1 MEKAQ
6 LIISRNRIGTDGK
19 GIRTL
24 VSFAGCPLNCRF
36 CINPHLKREVPEEMR
51 YTPESLLNKVSIDR
65 HFFIATGGGVTFSG
79 GEPLLHGNFI
89 REFAEIADS
98 RWSIDIETSLFASRE
113 SIAELL
119 DVVDTWIVDIKTA
132 DREKYEA
139 YTGKS
144 NARVIRNLE
153 YLDSEL
159 ATRLGKKLVIRVPV
173 IPEYTDSDDVEDT
186 VCFLKS
192 FLTCNAEFDTF
203 EYVRGRQNAPVP
215 DGKRICRIMRAL
227 RQSLIEANGGNL
239 EQRICTNQGNCPGT
253 CPMCEM
259 DTVIMNS
266 TLDDACAVNYEPA
279 RSALGCSFP
288 GELDFRIN
296 VPQAAESHYMLMGE
310 ATYPMITEGIVPA
323 SDESL
328 DEE

>member
-6 LIISRNRIGTDGK
+6 LIISRNRIGTDGT

-36 CINPHLKREVPEEMR
+36 CINPHLKKEVPEEMR
-51 YTPESLLNKVSIDR
+51 YMPESLLEKISIDR

-79 GEPLLHGNFI
+79 GEPLLHSNFI
-89 REFAEIADS
+89 KEFCTISDR
-98 RWSIDIETSLFASRE
+98 RWGINIETSLFASRE
-113 SIAELL
+113 SIAKLL

-132 DREKYEA
+132 DEEKYES
-139 YTGKS
+139 YTGK
-144 NARVIRNLE
+144 NNTRVLRNLE
-153 YLDSEL
+153 YLDSAL
-159 ATRLGKKLVIRVPV
+159 ASHPGKKLVIRVPV
-173 IPEYTDSDDVEDT
+173 IPEYTDSADVEDT

-203 EYVRGRQNAPVP
+203 EYVQGRQNAPVP
-215 DGKRICRIMRAL
+215 DGKRICRIMRTL
-227 RQSLIEANGGNL
+227 RQSLIEANGGHL
-239 EQRICTNQGNCPGT
+239 EQRICTNKGNCPGS

-259 DTVIMNS
+259 DTVVMNR
-266 TLDDACAVNYEPA
+266 TLDAAGAVNYEPA
-279 RSALGCSFP
+279 RTVLNSLFP
-288 GELDFRIN
+288 GEMEFKIN
-296 VPQAAESHYMLMGE
+296 VPQAAEGQYLVLGE
-310 ATYPMITEGIVPA
+310 TMPPFITEGIAPM